1 MMIANAQRLLRF
13 IGGYCRAKRGGKIT
27 RAKLDQLQARRFDW
41 LKGNVLGKSPFYRE
55 YQALDLKDFP
65 IIDKKIHM
73 EHFNE
78 INSVGLDRDEALN
91 VAILSEQSRDF
102 EPLCRG
108 YSVGLSSGTSGNR
121 GLFVVSVLERSE
133 WAGYMVGKLLPMKFQ
148 RHRIA
153 FFLRANNNLYE
164 TVNGMMMQFRFF
176 DLIQPLEKQVDSMF
190 SYQPTVL
197 IGPGSV
203 LAKIAQLMP
212 ELQPQI
218 IISVAEVLEPK
229 DREKIQQVYRVEVGQ
244 VYQCT
249 EGFLAAT
256 CQHGNLHLN
265 EDIAIIEKH
274 WIDQA
279 SGRFSPV
286 VTDLRR
292 TTQPIVRYL
301 LDDILIEDKQQCAC
315 GSGMTRLKQIEGRK
329 DDILILNDATG
340 TPVDVYPDFVR
351 NSIISACENLH
362 EYRVVQHSE
371 KLLDIQL
378 APFTDE
384 HCEQVKDGLLQLWS
398 RLGVTLPEYQFSA
411 YINQNAAGKQRRV
424 QRQLYG

>member
-13 IGGYCRAKRGGKIT
+13 MGGFCRAKLGGRIT
-27 RAKLDQLQARRFDW
+27 RPKLDQLQARRFDW
-41 LKGNVLGKSPFYRE
+41 LKDNVLGKSPFYRE
-55 YQALDLKDFP
+55 YQTLDLKDFP
-65 IIDKKIHM
+65 IVDKKIHM
-73 EHFNE
+73 ENFNE
-78 INSVGLDRDEALN
+78 INSVSLDRDEALN

-102 EPLCRG
+102 QPLYRG
-108 YSVGLSSGTSGNR
+108 YSVGLSSGTSGSR
-121 GLFVVSVLERSE
+121 GLFVVSDLERSE

-176 DLIQPLEKQVDSMF
+176 DLIQPLENQIDSILG
-190 SYQPTVL
+190 YQPTVL

-212 ELQPQI
+212 ELQLQI
-218 IISVAEVLEPK
+218 IIAVAEVLESE
-229 DREKIQQVYRVEVGQ
+229 DRERIQQVYRVEVDQ

-256 CQHGNLHLN
+256 CKHGNLHLN
-265 EDIAIIEKH
+265 EDIAIIEKQ

-301 LDDILIEDKQQCAC
+301 LDDILIEDKRQCAC
-315 GSGMTRLKQIEGRK
+315 GSAMTRLKKIEGRR
-329 DDILILNDATG
+329 DDILILNGAAG

-378 APFTDE
+378 APFTAE
-384 HCEQVKDGLLQLWS
+384 HCEQVKEGLLKLWS
-398 RLGVTLPEYQFSA
+398 QLGVTLPEYQFSA
-411 YINQNAAGKQRRV
+411 YISQNAAQKRRRV
-424 QRQLYG
+424 QRQFNG